1 MKKLFF
7 SLFLAII
14 SFIGLNNSFATQY
27 IYEYRDLGNDTTMIL
42 TYVEV
47 EQDIT
52 LVDVEIVEN
61 P

>member
-1 MKKLFF
+1 MKTLLF
-7 SLFLAII
+7 SLLLTII
-14 SFIGLNNSFATQY
+14 SLVGIKSSFATQY

-42 TYVEV
+42 TYE
-47 EQDIT
+47 EQDMT